1 MFIKIK
7 KRHFKH
13 LIIFTLLL
21 LLCFFS
27 SLLTKKFNSYK
38 VNPNLMYVH
47 YINVDQGDAILIQVN
62 NKNLLIDSGP
72 KSHKKQLVKFLNDLN
87 ISKLDYVIATHPHED
102 HIGNMNTV
110 LNSYKVQSFYAPK
123 VYSYTKSFEQMIDSL
138 KSNNLKINPIKRG
151 CNTINLGFQTNVEV
165 FSPINDTY
173 DNENNYSP
181 VIKISFGNNSFL
193 FTGDAEKEIEDKL
206 ILLNDDLKAD
216 ILKVSHH
223 GSSSSTSDSFL
234 NRVSPKYA
242 VISVGKNNIYDHPN
256 DTIISKLNTYNIDI
270 LRTDIQNNITL
281 ISDGT
286 NISYKH
292 YWTFHQ

>member
-223 GSSSSTSDSFL
+223 GSSSSTSDAFL

-256 DTIISKLNTYNIDI
+256 DTIISKLNTYKINI

-286 NISYKH
+286 NISYK
-292 YWTFHQ
+292 Y

>member
-1 MFIKIK
+1 
-7 KRHFKH
+7 RHFKH

-286 NISYKH
+286 NISYK
-292 YWTFHQ
+292 YY

>member
-286 NISYKH
+286 NISYK
-292 YWTFHQ
+292 Y

>member
-38 VNPNLMYVH
+38 VNPNLMYLH

-292 YWTFHQ
+292 Y

>member
-21 LLCFFS
+21 LLCFFY

-138 KSNNLKINPIKRG
+138 KSNNLKITPIKRG

-256 DTIISKLNTYNIDI
+256 DTIISKLNTYKINI

-286 NISYKH
+286 NISYK
-292 YWTFHQ
+292 Y

>member
-27 SLLTKKFNSYK
+27 SLLTKKLNSYK

-242 VISVGKNNIYDHPN
+242 IISVGKNNIYDHPN
-256 DTIISKLNTYNIDI
+256 DTIISKLNTYKINI

-286 NISYKH
+286 NISYK
-292 YWTFHQ
+292 Y

>member
-102 HIGNMNTV
+102 HIVNMNTV

-292 YWTFHQ
+292 Y

>member
-13 LIIFTLLL
+13 LIIFALLL

-27 SLLTKKFNSYK
+27 SLLTKKLNSYK

-72 KSHKKQLVKFLNDLN
+72 KNHKKQLVKFLTDLN

-181 VIKISFGNNSFL
+181 IIKISFGNNSFL

-223 GSSSSTSDSFL
+223 GSSSSTSDAFL

-256 DTIISKLNTYNIDI
+256 DTIISKLNTYKINI

-286 NISYKH
+286 NISYK
-292 YWTFHQ
+292 YY

>member
-223 GSSSSTSDSFL
+223 GSSSSTSDAFL

-242 VISVGKNNIYDHPN
+242 IISVGKNNIYDHPN
-256 DTIISKLNTYNIDI
+256 DTIISKLNTYKINI

-286 NISYKH
+286 NISYK
-292 YWTFHQ
+292 Y

>member
-27 SLLTKKFNSYK
+27 SLLTKKFNSFK

-173 DNENNYSP
+173 DNDNNYSP

-286 NISYKH
+286 NISYK
-292 YWTFHQ
+292 YY

>member
-21 LLCFFS
+21 LLCFFY

-138 KSNNLKINPIKRG
+138 KSNNLKITPIKRG

-286 NISYKH
+286 NISYK
-292 YWTFHQ
+292 YY

>member
-21 LLCFFS
+21 LLCFFY

-173 DNENNYSP
+173 DNDNNYSP

-286 NISYKH
+286 NISYK
-292 YWTFHQ
+292 YY

>member
-13 LIIFTLLL
+13 SIIFTLLL

-27 SLLTKKFNSYK
+27 SLLTKKFNSFK

-173 DNENNYSP
+173 DNENNYST

-286 NISYKH
+286 NISYK
-292 YWTFHQ
+292 YY

>member
-72 KSHKKQLVKFLNDLN
+72 KSHKKQLVKFLTDLN

-223 GSSSSTSDSFL
+223 GSSSSTSDAFL

-256 DTIISKLNTYNIDI
+256 DTIISKLNTYNINI

-292 YWTFHQ
+292 Y

>member
-21 LLCFFS
+21 LLCFFY

-292 YWTFHQ
+292 Y

>member
-256 DTIISKLNTYNIDI
+256 DTIISKLNTYKINI

-292 YWTFHQ
+292 Y

>member
-292 YWTFHQ
+292 Y

>member
-173 DNENNYSP
+173 DNDNNYSP

-286 NISYKH
+286 NISYK
-292 YWTFHQ
+292 YY

>member
-27 SLLTKKFNSYK
+27 SLLTKKFNSFK

-242 VISVGKNNIYDHPN
+242 IISVGKNNIYDHPN

-286 NISYKH
+286 NISYK
-292 YWTFHQ
+292 YY

>member
-1 MFIKIK
+1 MYITFI
-7 KRHFKH
+7 
-13 LIIFTLLL
+13 TLL
-21 LLCFFS
+21 FS
-27 SLLTKKFNSYK
+27 SILTKKFNSYK

-292 YWTFHQ
+292 Y

>member
-27 SLLTKKFNSYK
+27 SLLTKKLNSYK

-72 KSHKKQLVKFLNDLN
+72 KNHKKQLVKFLTDLN

-223 GSSSSTSDSFL
+223 GSSSSTSDAFL

-256 DTIISKLNTYNIDI
+256 DTIISKLNTYKINI

-286 NISYKH
+286 NISYKY
-292 YWTFHQ
+292 YWPFNQ

>member
-27 SLLTKKFNSYK
+27 SLLTKKFNSDK
-38 VNPNLMYVH
+38 VHPNRMYLH

-292 YWTFHQ
+292 Y

>member
-242 VISVGKNNIYDHPN
+242 IISVGKNNIYDHPN
-256 DTIISKLNTYNIDI
+256 DTIISKLNTYKINI

-286 NISYKH
+286 NISYK
-292 YWTFHQ
+292 Y

>member
-165 FSPINDTY
+165 FSPITDTY

-242 VISVGKNNIYDHPN
+242 IISVGKNNIYDHPN

-286 NISYKH
+286 NISYK
-292 YWTFHQ
+292 YY

>member
-27 SLLTKKFNSYK
+27 SLLTKKLNSYK

-72 KSHKKQLVKFLNDLN
+72 KNHKKQLVKFLTDLN

-223 GSSSSTSDSFL
+223 GSSSSTSDAFL

-256 DTIISKLNTYNIDI
+256 DTIISKLNTYNINI

-286 NISYKH
+286 NISYKY
-292 YWTFHQ
+292 YWPFNQ

>member
-27 SLLTKKFNSYK
+27 SLLTNKFNSYK

-72 KSHKKQLVKFLNDLN
+72 KNHKKQLVKFLTDLN

-223 GSSSSTSDSFL
+223 GSSSSTSDAFL

-256 DTIISKLNTYNIDI
+256 DTIISKLNTYNINI

-286 NISYKH
+286 NISYK
-292 YWTFHQ
+292 YY

>member
-27 SLLTKKFNSYK
+27 SLLTKKFNSFK

-286 NISYKH
+286 NISYK
-292 YWTFHQ
+292 YY

>member
-27 SLLTKKFNSYK
+27 SILTKKFNSYK

-292 YWTFHQ
+292 Y

>member
-21 LLCFFS
+21 LLCFFY

-242 VISVGKNNIYDHPN
+242 IISVGKNNIYDHPN
-256 DTIISKLNTYNIDI
+256 DTIISKLNTYKINI

-286 NISYKH
+286 NISYK
-292 YWTFHQ
+292 Y

>member
-27 SLLTKKFNSYK
+27 SLLTNKFNSYK

-72 KSHKKQLVKFLNDLN
+72 KSHKKQLVKFLTDLN

-223 GSSSSTSDSFL
+223 GSSSSTSDAFL

-256 DTIISKLNTYNIDI
+256 DTIISKLNTYNINI

-286 NISYKH
+286 NISYK
-292 YWTFHQ
+292 YY

>member
-27 SLLTKKFNSYK
+27 SLLTKKLNSYK

-72 KSHKKQLVKFLNDLN
+72 KNHKKQLVKFLTDLN

-223 GSSSSTSDSFL
+223 GSSSSTSDAFL

-256 DTIISKLNTYNIDI
+256 DTIISKLNTYKINI

-286 NISYKH
+286 NISYK
-292 YWTFHQ
+292 Y

>member
-256 DTIISKLNTYNIDI
+256 DTIISKLNTYKINI

-286 NISYKH
+286 NISYK
-292 YWTFHQ
+292 Y

>member
-1 MFIKIK
+1 MFIKIN

-62 NKNLLIDSGP
+62 NKNLLIDSGS
-72 KSHKKQLVKFLNDLN
+72 KSHKKQLVKFLTDLN
-87 ISKLDYVIATHPHED
+87 ISNLDYVIATHPHED

-123 VYSYTKSFEQMIDSL
+123 VYSHTKSFEQMIDSL

-286 NISYKH
+286 NISYK
-292 YWTFHQ
+292 YY

>member
-27 SLLTKKFNSYK
+27 SLLTKKLNSYK

-72 KSHKKQLVKFLNDLN
+72 KNHKKQLVKFLTDLN

-110 LNSYKVQSFYAPK
+110 LNSYKVHSFYAPK

-223 GSSSSTSDSFL
+223 GSSSSTSDAFL

-256 DTIISKLNTYNIDI
+256 DTIISKLNTYNINI

-286 NISYKH
+286 NISYK
-292 YWTFHQ
+292 YY

>member
-151 CNTINLGFQTNVEV
+151 CNTINLGFKTNVEV
-165 FSPINDTY
+165 FSPITDTY

-242 VISVGKNNIYDHPN
+242 IISVGKNNIYDHPN

-286 NISYKH
+286 NISYK
-292 YWTFHQ
+292 YY

>member
-21 LLCFFS
+21 LLCFFY

-138 KSNNLKINPIKRG
+138 KSNNLKITPIKRG

-242 VISVGKNNIYDHPN
+242 VIIVGKNNIYDHPN

-286 NISYKH
+286 NISYK
-292 YWTFHQ
+292 YY

>member
-206 ILLNDDLKAD
+206 VLLNDDLKAD

-292 YWTFHQ
+292 Y

>member
-242 VISVGKNNIYDHPN
+242 IISVGKNNIYDHPN
-256 DTIISKLNTYNIDI
+256 DTIISKLNTYKINI

-292 YWTFHQ
+292 Y